1 MTKSCADHAFY
12 LKRGARKPAIKLLKQ
27 FGVYSDPTMKE
38 TMDGLSA
45 FPHLATKQF
54 EQACIDLDRRYH
66 RGSTKQ
72 DDWRSV
78 EVLRSFDT
86 TYLRITKELQAD
98 LGAVGSLHNDI
109 EQDDMEEDDDEAL
122 QMVAESPA
130 VVHYDVVLSPVYRV
144 PVLYFSISDP
154 RHRYSPTMHT
164 LYEHLIPSQF
174 KAQTEAGGVI
184 GGVTVNVSEHAFDV

>member
-1 MTKSCADHAFY
+1 M
-12 LKRGARKPAIKLLKQ
+12 Q
-27 FGVYSDPTMKE
+27 E
-38 TMDGLSA
+38 TVDGLSA

-54 EQACIDLDRRYH
+54 EQACTDLDRRYH
-66 RGSTKQ
+66 RCGTNQ

-86 TYLRITKELQAD
+86 TYLRITKELQAN
-98 LGAVGSLHNDI
+98 LGPVDSPQNDA
-109 EQDDMEEDDDEAL
+109 EQDDVEENDDEAL
-122 QMVAESPA
+122 QMVANRRA
-130 VVHYDVVLSPVYRV
+130 VVHYDVVLSPIYRV

-154 RHRYSPTMHT
+154 RHRYPPTMHT

-184 GGVTVNVSEHAFDV
+184 GGVTINVSEHASDM